1 MSRLK
6 YFISDMRRYP
16 PEQLL
21 GFAILGLIFAPLV
34 LPCLL
39 VSLPFAGIRTG
50 GR

>member
-1 MSRLK
+1 
-6 YFISDMRRYP
+6 MRRYP

-21 GFAILGLIFAPLV
+21 AFGVLGLIFLPLV

-39 VSLPFAGIRTG
+39 VSLPFAGLRQG

>member
-1 MSRLK
+1 MSRLQ
-6 YFISDMRRYP
+6 YFVSDMRQYP
-16 PEQLL
+16 PGQLL
-21 GFAILGLIFAPLV
+21 VLVIVGLIFLPLV